1 LVYFNVSDVVEAVD
15 VKRICLVIHSLQ
27 AGGMERVMSEL
38 ANYFARDSSN
48 EVYLILYGI
57 KPEVFY
63 TLSQQVFLHTPAFE
77 FDNSRRL
84 WSTLKRLWYL
94 RGLIKRI
101 QPDTI
106 LSFGERW
113 NSFALIANLGL
124 NYPLF
129 VSDRCQPDKSLG
141 VFHDRLRKWLYPKA
155 TGVICQTAKAKEI
168 FEKAYRHQNFSIIGN
183 PIRKIESNSETQRE
197 NIVLSVGRL
206 IDSKHLDLLI
216 QMFAELDVPDWK
228 LVIVG
233 DDALKQQNM
242 QKLKQLV
249 IDLGMEGRIELVG
262 KRTDVDDFYNRAKIF
277 AFTSSS
283 EGFPNV
289 IGEAMAAGLPV
300 VAFDCVAGPSE
311 MIDDGEN
318 GFLIPLFDKEMFKSR
333 LNSLMSSEGLMHKY
347 GENAKSKINLFSIN
361 SIGKH
366 FHNVINL
373 NL

>member
-1 LVYFNVSDVVEAVD
+1 VD